1 MIIAY
6 SNSYKYREQSLL
18 SMNFDYQVTA
28 FKWVLFWGSILLLT
42 PCTLVGWHCTLWR
55 QPHIFPKRPK
65 WPTSVKFSLL
75 CQTTQGYLEQ
85 PETISYLTFFI
96 RLCVRNML
104 KLLQIWSKPI
114 KCNKEYFSSLVPNI
128 FSNPPLP
135 FRQI

>member
-1 MIIAY
+1 MSFWLQRLSDPALLSWVY
-6 SNSYKYREQSLL
+6 LQKKSTQPLKSQSLRAHFL
-18 SMNFDYQVTA
+18 SKHFSS
-28 FKWVLFWGSILLLT
+28 FL
-42 PCTLVGWHCTLWR
+42 TLWR